1 MPMKFRF
8 RWIPFVAAV
17 LAALVGIS
25 LGQWQTRR
33 AIEKELIEKK
43 LIARELAPPLRLQS
57 GNQVADEMEYRQVS
71 VKGEFVGRWT
81 VYLDNRPYKSTPG
94 FYVMAPLKL
103 SGSDM
108 HVLIARGWAKRDV
121 ADRTKVP
128 PVVVPDG
135 TVEIQGVVR
144 RSPGHVLQLGAAE
157 QLRPGAIVQ
166 NLDIAEFAQAAKM
179 PMQDFI
185 IEQINDGRDGL
196 VRDWPRPSTG
206 AEKHRAYAFQWYA
219 LAATALIFFVVT
231 GFRRGTK

>member
-1 MPMKFRF
+1 MKFRF